1 MAAPTHLEAAGSV
14 SSACWVCGM
23 EPGAGQAARP
33 WGPILPSEVEE
44 DTGVGLCWSH
54 SRFH

>member
-1 MAAPTHLEAAGSV
+1 MGAPTHLEAAGSV
-14 SSACWVCGM
+14 SSACRVCGM

-54 SRFH
+54 GRFH